1 MVHIQ
6 FDGEKKRLEK
16 VVLTGISKY
25 LKKKDREKVKQFIV
39 TYF

>member
-16 VVLTGISKY
+16 VVLTGISK
-25 LKKKDREKVKQFIV
+25 KKNREI
-39 TYF
+39 